1 MIAAA
6 TAPSSPTTLLA
17 LACRISH
24 PLVALPKPR
33 HGTVLELEGRVR
45 PGPCTPSI
53 LVVASNSAYKSI
65 TSVEHEGRFL
75 EVVHVNGPDREHA
88 WQVGKVG
95 IVSTCSNALHLIL
108 VDWCTR
114 LGRFPAHLRF

>member
-33 HGTVLELEGRVR
+33 YGTVLELEGRVR

-53 LVVASNSAYKSI
+53 LVVTPNSAYKSI
-65 TSVEHEGRFL
+65 ASVEHEGRFL
-75 EVVHVNGPDREHA
+75 EVVHVNGPDRKHA

-95 IVSTCSNALHLIL
+95 VVSTCSNALHLIL